1 VAGGGTGG
9 HLFPGLAV
17 AEAFRAAVPGLEVAF
32 AGTVHGLEAR
42 VVPRHGYR
50 LFTLPVAGLV
60 GKGLMRRLLGLAL
73 IPAALIAA
81 TRVLKE
87 FAPDLVVGVGGY
99 ASAPVLFMAGIRRV
113 PRVILEQNAVPGVT
127 NRIFGPHADRV
138 FLAFEEAA
146 AAFKGGAFSC
156 PGNPVR
162 EGLLSAP
169 PRAPADGP
177 HLLVFGGSQGA
188 RAINDAM
195 LAAAPGLLSQV
206 PGLTLTHQTGAA
218 DLDRVR
224 AAYAPHGGRAEALA
238 FIDDMGAAYSRA
250 DLVVCRAGATTVAE
264 LTALGKPSVLIP
276 YPHAAHDHQS
286 ANARLLAAREAAVL
300 LPQAELDGDRL
311 AGTVHDLLKNPAGLA
326 TMGAAAKAAGRP
338 EAARRIVAECLELLS
353 PPGRNPS

>member
-1 VAGGGTGG
+1 MAGGGTGG

-17 AEAFRAAVPGLEVAF
+17 AEAFRAAVPDLQVAF

-42 VVPRHGYR
+42 VVPKAGYR

-60 GKGLMRRLLGLAL
+60 GKGLLRRLAGLAL

-99 ASAPVLFMAGIRRV
+99 ASAPVLFMAGVRRV

-146 AAFKGGAFSC
+146 ERFKGGRFST

-162 EGLLSAP
+162 EGLIT
-169 PRAPADGP
+169 APARPAGSPP

-195 LAAAPGLLSQV
+195 REAGPELLAARPD
-206 PGLTLTHQTGAA
+206 LTLTHQTGAA
-218 DLDRVR
+218 DLERMR
-224 AAYAPHGGRAEALA
+224 AAYAPYGERAQAVA
-238 FIDDMGAAYSRA
+238 FIDAMGAAYARA

-264 LTALGKPSVLIP
+264 LTALGKPAVLVP
-276 YPHAAHDHQS
+276 FPQAAHDHQA
-286 ANARLLAAREAAVL
+286 ANGRLLAARGAAVL
-300 LPQAELDGDRL
+300 LPQAELDGKSL
-311 AGTVHDLLKNPAGLA
+311 AAAVNDLLNNPARLA

-338 EAARRIVAECLELLS
+338 DAARRIVAECLELLS